1 MKKYSKILV
10 LSVLCLTCLFG
21 QKDVNAKETN
31 IVYTNSNGVSFTQEE
46 YDFFTRVYWDGYQ
59 KNMTQDVYN
68 EYEDLDFLNAEFDSK
83 TVYDVPKT
91 RGTYFSS
98 NYKSIKI
105 SKICDDNCRIA
116 VVATWLVN
124 PNIRSFDVIGAYLSG
139 TTLQSTPNTRVVS
152 STQTKVAL
160 NIKKQE
166 HGFGTSVLLP
176 DTGDNVK
183 LNQDF
188 YVAKGGYVYASYQHA
203 VRNATLTTSQK
214 FNISGVGFGGVFSFY
229 DEAYDVYDD
238 MPGVDIQ
245 V

>member
-1 MKKYSKILV
+1 MKKYSRILV
-10 LSVLCLTCLFG
+10 VSILCLACLFG
-21 QKDVNAKETN
+21 YKDVNAKETN
-31 IVYTNSNGVSFTQEE
+31 IVYTNPNDVSFTQEE
-46 YDFFTRVYWDGYQ
+46 YDFFTKMYWDGYQ
-59 KNMTQDVYN
+59 KDITQNDYN
-68 EYEDLDFLNAEFDSK
+68 EFVSKDFLNAEFDSK

-105 SKICDDNCRIA
+105 SKMCSDNCRIS
-116 VVATWLVN
+116 VVVTWLVN
-124 PNIRSFDVIGAYLSG
+124 PNIRSYDVIGAYLSG

-152 STQTKVAL
+152 STETKVAL

-176 DTGDNVK
+176 DTGDDIK

-203 VRNATLTTSQK
+203 VRNTTLATSQK
-214 FNISGVGFGGVFSFY
+214 FDVTGQEHGDVFTFY
-229 DEAYDVYDD
+229 DEAYDIYDD

>member
-10 LSVLCLTCLFG
+10 LLILCLTCLFG
-21 QKDVNAKETN
+21 QKDVSAKETN

-46 YDFFTRVYWDGYQ
+46 YDFFTKMYWDGYQ
-59 KNMTQDVYN
+59 NDMTQDDYN
-68 EYEDLDFLNAEFDSK
+68 EFVSKDFLNAEFDSK
-83 TVYDVPKT
+83 TVYDAPKT

-105 SKICDDNCRIA
+105 SKMCSDNCRIS
-116 VVATWLVN
+116 VVVTWLVN

-139 TTLQSTPNTRVVS
+139 TTLQSTPGTRVVS

-160 NIKKQE
+160 NIKKEE

-214 FNISGVGFGGVFSFY
+214 FHVTGLEYGDVFSFY
-229 DEAYDVYDD
+229 DEAYDVYDA

>member
-1 MKKYSKILV
+1 MKKCSKILV
-10 LSVLCLTCLFG
+10 LLILCLTCLFG
-21 QKDVNAKETN
+21 QKDVSAKETN

-46 YDFFTRVYWDGYQ
+46 YDFFTKMYWDGYQ
-59 KNMTQDVYN
+59 NDMTQDDYN
-68 EYEDLDFLNAEFDSK
+68 EFVSKDFLNAEFNSK
-83 TVYDVPKT
+83 TVYDAPKT

-105 SKICDDNCRIA
+105 SKMCSDNCRIS
-116 VVATWLVN
+116 VVVTWLVN

-152 STQTKVAL
+152 STQTKVPL

>member
-10 LSVLCLTCLFG
+10 LLILCLTCLFG
-21 QKDVNAKETN
+21 QKDVSAKETN
-31 IVYTNSNGVSFTQEE
+31 IVYTNSNDVSFTQEE
-46 YDFFTRVYWDGYQ
+46 YDFFTKMYWDGYQ
-59 KNMTQDVYN
+59 NDMTQDDYN
-68 EYEDLDFLNAEFDSK
+68 EFVSKDFLNAEFDSK
-83 TVYDVPKT
+83 TVYDAPKT

-105 SKICDDNCRIA
+105 SKMCSDNCRIS
-116 VVATWLVN
+116 VVVTWLVN

-139 TTLQSTPNTRVVS
+139 TTLQSTPGTRVVS

-176 DTGDNVK
+176 DTGDSVK